1 MLITIVL
8 FIVVAIVGLITGI
21 YIGRTR
27 EKPIGTLTLNNGIT
41 DRPPFEL
48 RIYEDP
54 KSIKSG
60 ELVTFELIVKE

>member
-1 MLITIVL
+1 MITYLII
-8 FIVVAIVGLITGI
+8 FIATVIGLIAGFF
-21 YIGRTR
+21 IGMRKD
-27 EKPIGTLTLNNGIT
+27 KPIGTLTLNQGIT

-54 KSIKSG
+54 KAIKSG